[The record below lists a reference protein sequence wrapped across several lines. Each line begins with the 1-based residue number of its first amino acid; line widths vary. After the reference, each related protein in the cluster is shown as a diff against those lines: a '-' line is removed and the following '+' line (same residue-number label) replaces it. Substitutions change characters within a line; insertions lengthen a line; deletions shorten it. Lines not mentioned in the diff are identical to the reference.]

1 MSRVAP
7 KLRRALELLRLS
19 YRLSFSAAEVN
30 SLLLVGFTNVWTLL
44 PHALGQI
51 PINIPG
57 PTHGRLVDIHICH
70 CSLPTGLGN
79 LLGPKVRRLRLWDC
93 WPIHKAAE
101 PIRSLLE
108 GLRSLP
114 LESLVWCDEPH
125 ASEQQSD
132 TDKHA
137 PSQLLDTLT
146 GRGLRQL
153 GLSLRDAR
161 HQDQPTNAEE
171 LAANEQ
177 VWLHLASS
185 LDALVFLGTSHGTD
199 TGGYPAVEIYGALT
213 NALASA
219 SFVCLQELQMGVDKM
234 SIVLEGLTLEGVS
247 GLAALG
253 MVCPQLMSVGAI
265 ECSWRNPSLHFES
278 LQMVSTSADAPV
290 SPLRHLT
297 SLRLYINSPSG
308 CPNSLDDE
316 WGCASADSDP
326 NAACAMSHAVHNTI
340 YRLPSVRRV
349 FIEWYDEQHVPLDKL
364 ARVLAPLGW
373 GGQLRECHLLRVN
386 SDCGGM
392 ALPASAF
399 LLGGQD
405 NDTAVDEARASAYL
419 QAYFQGLHVSVR
431 YHGKQTR
438 NGEDA
443 PDWIVEDAVGMSSI
457 CCRLAVPYGGH

>member
-1 MSRVAP
+1 MW
-7 KLRRALELLRLS
+7 
-19 YRLSFSAAEVN
+19 
-30 SLLLVGFTNVWTLL
+30 G
-44 PHALGQI
+44 
-51 PINIPG
+51 
-57 PTHGRLVDIHICH
+57 
-70 CSLPTGLGN
+70 
-79 LLGPKVRRLRLWDC
+79 
-93 WPIHKAAE
+93 
-101 PIRSLLE
+101 
-108 GLRSLP
+108 
-114 LESLVWCDEPH
+114 CDEPH

-219 SFVCLQELQMGVDKM
+219 SFVCLQERRLLQRLLGASRAPRRLVFPSTPCSRRASTLLWQELQMGVDKM

-253 MVCPQLMSVGAI
+253 IVCPQLMSVGAI

-278 LQMVSTSADAPV
+278 LQMVSSSADAPV

-308 CPNSLDDE
+308 EIHLI
-316 WGCASADSDP
+316 P
-326 NAACAMSHAVHNTI
+326 NASILAYPAGSRSIRPRT
-340 YRLPSVRRV
+340 P
-349 FIEWYDEQHVPLDKL
+349 PLDSFL
-364 ARVLAPLGW
+364 PVLASQAAPIRWMTSGVAP
-373 GGQLRECHLLRVN
+373 RRIAIPTPRVRCRTQCTIP
-386 SDCGGM
+386 STGCPRCD
-392 ALPASAF
+392 AS
-399 LLGGQD
+399 LSSG
-405 NDTAVDEARASAYL
+405 T
-419 QAYFQGLHVSVR
+419 
-431 YHGKQTR
+431 
-438 NGEDA
+438 
-443 PDWIVEDAVGMSSI
+443 MSST
-457 CCRLAVPYGGH
+457 CHSTS